1 MVNTKKQMQRQMY
14 VNSTIS
20 KMKKTV
26 SQLNKNKDVYI
37 QKAKEAKERGDTA
50 SYKLAKS
57 GLGATMAQLKRA
69 QEMLINIEIT
79 NDQRQ
84 MMEQN
89 AVFLETIGKIA
100 KSISK
105 INRSSNFGQI
115 QKDIQKALNSVEQT
129 QANMDNF
136 LSNTD
141 QAFESLAESS
151 GEAVSDSDLDKII
164 AGEISAQSAMSD
176 AEIQKLIDSVRSI
189 KEQGDKRNV

>member
-1 MVNTKKQMQRQMY
+1 MVSTKKQMQRQMY

-26 SQLNKNKDVYI
+26 AQLNKNKDVYI

-105 INRSSNFGQI
+105 INRASNFGQI

-176 AEIQKLIDSVRSI
+176 AEIQKLIDSVRSS
-189 KEQGDKRNV
+189 KEQGDKHNV

>member
-1 MVNTKKQMQRQMY
+1 MVSTKKQMQRQMY

-26 SQLNKNKDVYI
+26 AQLNKNKDVYI

-176 AEIQKLIDSVRSI
+176 AEIQKLIDSVRSS
-189 KEQGDKRNV
+189 KEQGDKHNV

>member
-14 VNSTIS
+14 VNNTIA

-26 SQLNKNKDVYI
+26 AQLTKNKDVYI
-37 QKAKEAKERGDTA
+37 QKAKEAKERGDMA

-100 KSISK
+100 KSINK

-115 QKDIQKALNSVEQT
+115 QKDIQKALNLVEQT

-141 QAFESLAESS
+141 QAFESIASSS
-151 GEAVSDSDLDKII
+151 GEAVSDSDLEKII
-164 AGEISAQSAMSD
+164 AGEVSAQSVMGD
-176 AEIQKLIDSVRSI
+176 EEIQKLIESVRGSAN
-189 KEQGDKRNV
+189 KEDKTNV